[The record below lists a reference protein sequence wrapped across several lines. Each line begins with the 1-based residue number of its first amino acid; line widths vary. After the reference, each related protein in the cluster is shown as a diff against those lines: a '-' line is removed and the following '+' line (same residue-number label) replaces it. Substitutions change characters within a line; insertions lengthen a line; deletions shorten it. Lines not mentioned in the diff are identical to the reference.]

1 MYPGTNEQIKE
12 QAKMTPMQAKLQHK
26 IGNVDAKTF
35 TLKFPKNTPNSTHIT
50 GKTGDEADMGV
61 HYEVRVWISERPE
74 DKKNAK
80 KTTAAMTVRKV
91 STGHSVFQTFP
102 PPPPPHCNCHNQDSV
117 SVTLVRSL

>member
-1 MYPGTNEQIKE
+1 
-12 QAKMTPMQAKLQHK
+12 MTPMQAKLQHK

-91 STGHSVFQTFP
+91 STGHSVFQTRVARETFP
-102 PPPPPHCNCHNQDSV
+102 ETPEVMSCVYQ
-117 SVTLVRSL
+117 L

>member
-1 MYPGTNEQIKE
+1 
-12 QAKMTPMQAKLQHK
+12 MTPMQAKLQHK

-91 STGHSVFQTFP
+91 RTVKQSP
-102 PPPPPHCNCHNQDSV
+102 PPIRSIFNGLPSLSFFFRFSLLMLCICWM
-117 SVTLVRSL
+117 VRDC